1 MLRFVP
7 RPADAE
13 NKTRWNHAALCFGI
27 LKVRFLAEKQHI
39 PMPSVQIVTTPHSLF
54 QSE

>member
-1 MLRFVP
+1 VFQFVP
-7 RPADAE
+7 HPADEE

-27 LKVRFLAEKQHI
+27 LKVRFLAEKQHL
-39 PMPSVQIVTTPHSLF
+39 PTLSVQIVTTPHSLF